1 MVHSRKTHTVINL
14 KRPFKV
20 FAASLLCFVLLSASL
35 VQPENQSFNTVQSGI
50 VNDSIKTDSLIQWAS
65 QYLKK
70 PYCYG
75 ANPPQCFD
83 CSGLVN
89 HVFKQFGVSLPNSS
103 GAIATNGQFVSFNHA
118 RKGDLIFFNGRQ
130 ANTETVGHVGI
141 VTHMQS
147 DTIFFIHASVQ
158 SGVIVSHTK
167 EAYYSQRLLFVK
179 RVKL

>member
-1 MVHSRKTHTVINL
+1 MVHSRKIHTVINFR
-14 KRPFKV
+14 RPFKV
-20 FAASLLCFVLLSASL
+20 LAASILCFVLLSAML
-35 VQPENQSFNTVQSGI
+35 VQTDIHQTSSVQSSI
-50 VNDSIKTDSLIQWAS
+50 TNDSLKTDSLIQWAS

-83 CSGLVN
+83 CSGLVK

-103 GAIATNGQFVSFNHA
+103 GSIATTGQFVSFNHA
-118 RKGDLIFFNGRQ
+118 KAGDLIFFTGRQ
-130 ANTETVGHVGI
+130 SNTETVGHVGI

-147 DTIFFIHASVQ
+147 DSIFFIHASVNA
-158 SGVIVSHTK
+158 GVIVSNSK